1 MKGKRVVCS
10 EARGLSVAALPCF
23 LMSSSFLYPP
33 TPAVI
38 SPTVQAGMMLDLTKI
53 LEPILK
59 EMIIGT
65 GVGSIF
71 WHDFLL
77 KGYQTGR

>member
-23 LMSSSFLYPP
+23 LFSSFSYLT
-33 TPAVI
+33 TPALI
-38 SPTVQAGMMLDLTKI
+38 SPTVQAGMMLDLTKV

-65 GVGSIF
+65 GVGSIS